1 MDKNTILLDLIDYNR
16 LRDFR
21 SKIEDGY
28 SIKIRG
34 GCSYFTILTTEEAI
48 KEIADENKKLY
59 EINKELQDKLNP
71 PAKKLQDKL
80 NPPAKKELTTTQ
92 LKQMTFLQLIKWW
105 YKK

>member
-71 PAKKLQDKL
+71 PAKK
-80 NPPAKKELTTTQ
+80 ELTTTQ